1 MQDKGERHK
10 KKNRQNEEKY
20 FYSTLYFYRAEIEEP
35 QMRKCKQLPTS
46 TVNKINT
53 IMSPCQDEHN
63 CHSFRK

>member
-35 QMRKCKQLPTS
+35 QMRKTLKKLH
-46 TVNKINT
+46 VINFL
-53 IMSPCQDEHN
+53 QAQ
-63 CHSFRK
+63 